1 MKRLVVIVAALLT
14 FSTVSGVTAIA
25 SSASVCQPNGS
36 GCTKAGTY
44 PEDVVINSS
53 LGGVFKVVW
62 TKSVVRP
69 YSSGVPLY
77 WTAYVTY
84 TNFSSSDQTLACP
97 GDWPDAS
104 FVSEHMSGG
113 SGDDGTVP
121 AETTTCSQNPGLSVT
136 VSPGGTST
144 SFATFHNVPWPG
156 SAVAITWGDVGT
168 SPAVYPFGSAP
179 SSPPPGGSGKST
191 GPGPITGTPWS
202 GYITRL
208 TTNSNGQPTSFDTF
222 VSARWRIPAADC
234 TAGTG
239 RVYAADSIWVGLG
252 GIGYRADEAS
262 GNLVQAGTST
272 YCEFGKLH
280 TQYAFYEI
288 VPTQPTEQQVGGPVK
303 SGDTMQVSVDYDGP
317 SPTGTHYSIAI
328 TDLNGKGHLNWSWSH
343 TYRTDFSNVPDSA
356 DWIIESGQVIH
367 PVCLPVTGWC
377 TPGVNVPLAD
387 FTTAAFIHATYEGLN
402 GANHLLTQAH
412 ATQFIATFA
421 GLHLTAVSSILGGK
435 FALVWEHSGL

>member
-1 MKRLVVIVAALLT
+1 MKRLVVIIAALLT

-44 PEDVVINSS
+44 PEDAVINSS

-62 TKSVVRP
+62 TKSVVQP

-156 SAVAITWGDVGT
+156 SAVAITWGD
-168 SPAVYPFGSAP
+168 
-179 SSPPPGGSGKST
+179 
-191 GPGPITGTPWS
+191 
-202 GYITRL
+202 
-208 TTNSNGQPTSFDTF
+208 
-222 VSARWRIPAADC
+222 
-234 TAGTG
+234 
-239 RVYAADSIWVGLG
+239 
-252 GIGYRADEAS
+252 
-262 GNLVQAGTST
+262 
-272 YCEFGKLH
+272 
-280 TQYAFYEI
+280 
-288 VPTQPTEQQVGGPVK
+288 
-303 SGDTMQVSVDYDGP
+303 
-317 SPTGTHYSIAI
+317 
-328 TDLNGKGHLNWSWSH
+328 
-343 TYRTDFSNVPDSA
+343 
-356 DWIIESGQVIH
+356 
-367 PVCLPVTGWC
+367 
-377 TPGVNVPLAD
+377 
-387 FTTAAFIHATYEGLN
+387 
-402 GANHLLTQAH
+402 
-412 ATQFIATFA
+412 
-421 GLHLTAVSSILGGK
+421 
-435 FALVWEHSGL
+435 